1 MHFSGNSIFQRAGRS
16 TASTNE
22 PIHINLYA
30 NKGKFDFRGH
40 HEAIF
45 VKNWFRNIVFIRWSK
60 KKKNGTKIGLF
71 SSNEYHFVVQ
81 GFFRRRKKI
90 RPPKLSLV

>member
-45 VKNWFRNIVFIRWSK
+45 VKN
-60 KKKNGTKIGLF
+60 
-71 SSNEYHFVVQ
+71 
-81 GFFRRRKKI
+81 
-90 RPPKLSLV
+90 